1 MPSVLVD
8 AYHNSMLVLA
18 IQNWATIVIPLGCKR
33 RIVEQV
39 SGVVRDFGS
48 VHNWSRASMVN
59 FLAKINRLRKKYSK
73 KCQSAIWIS
82 GRVVGTEKR
91 LSLKRFADGRSF
103 ECALRSPAK
112 TVTRK
117 ILIPFSVKRWHLYAI
132 TVLVI
137 T

>member
-8 AYHNSMLVLA
+8 SCFKSMLILA
-18 IQNWATIVIPLGCKR
+18 IQNWATIAIPLGCKR

-48 VHNWSRASMVN
+48 VHNWPRASMVN

-73 KCQSAIWIS
+73 KCQSAIRIS

-91 LSLKRFADGRSF
+91 LSLKRFAGGRSF

>member
-8 AYHNSMLVLA
+8 SYHNSMLVLA

-117 ILIPFSVKRWHLYAI
+117 ILIPFSVKRWHF
-132 TVLVI
+132 
-137 T
+137 